1 MATTTTI
8 TKMLLRRGND
18 SDRKQTVLASGE
30 PGWTLD
36 TKRLWIGDGVTPG
49 GYPALSA
56 ADEHLKFLPED
67 QTVPQRL
74 DINIQGLASTLGGSI
89 VPSTGQNGRFFH
101 PATQIIETHHD
112 LFFRNTGD
120 TKITSDSSTG
130 NSFKIARENDG
141 TINIGNGAIVVDQ
154 QANGGSTVTLNV
166 DNVTMASAT
175 QNFNNGQFTNFEDKS
190 IDFNVSIDGSGNVQ
204 PEGTGAESSA
214 TGIYMSHKNY
224 LSAGYVR
231 IGEGSD
237 IDAWSTL
244 ELAPTVYKPHWDS
257 SNYTGRGAGYTAG
270 WEGGGRTLGQSDKAP
285 KPVVLHSQRPKNW
298 SGEAHL
304 VLESGLMVYGDASNT
319 GDFNAFKI
327 NQDLDSSATPTFA
340 GINIADPGGGNPSAI
355 PVTMGGTGTNAFL
368 PNAALISGATGTSSV
383 QSIALDACK
392 VLVGTGSQPVAAYLG
407 GGVGI
412 TIDNSSTS
420 GNIQIKNTF
429 APGGWSVSDRQS
441 YIDRWYNIQTQSGT
455 LTPSQASS
463 ELTIT
468 GGKDMRVSHSGSGS
482 GATITIAH
490 NNSDTAYGER
500 KTTAGTMKDWLV
512 GNTAS
517 DSFGGH
523 VPWGIKV
530 DDQGHVASVNWV
542 DLDNTYA
549 KKDGTNASGTWVAQ
563 AAGVARNTSNGNYQ
577 APINFR
583 SSNTADGGVYNDDGI
598 TYNPSTNTLT
608 CGKYIGDGSS
618 LTNVD
623 ASTIGGQTP
632 TAVIAAGMSK
642 SQVSSNSDIPV
653 ALTPTSATD
662 KNIYVD
668 SANGIVFN
676 PSTNKLSVKGDIVA
690 FSTSDITLKE
700 NVTPISDPLFK
711 LSRIGGY
718 EFDWNEDAGLEG
730 HDVGVIAQEVE
741 EVLPEVVATRESGTK
756 AVRYEKLVPLLIEGI
771 KELTDRVQYLESQLM
786 DQ

>member
-18 SDRKQTVLASGE
+18 SDRQQTVLASGE

-74 DINIQGLASTLGGSI
+74 DINIPGLASTLGGAV

-112 LFFRNTGD
+112 LHFRHTGE
-120 TKITSDSSTG
+120 TKISSDSSTG
-130 NSFKIARENDG
+130 NSFKIERENDG
-141 TINIGNGAIVVDQ
+141 TINIGDGAIVINQ
-154 QANGGSTVTLNV
+154 QTNGGSTVTLNV

-257 SNYTGRGAGYTAG
+257 NNYTDRGAGYTAG

-304 VLESGLMVYGDASNT
+304 VFESGLMVYGDASNT

-327 NQDLDSSATPTFA
+327 NQDLDTNATPTFA

-355 PVTMGGTGTNAFL
+355 PVTMGGTGANSFT
-368 PNAALISGATGTSSV
+368 PNAALISGATETASV
-383 QSIALDACK
+383 RSVGLDACK
-392 VLVGTGSQPVAAYLG
+392 LLVGTGSTPVASFLQ

-412 TIDNSSTS
+412 TVDNSSTT
-420 GNIQIKNTF
+420 GDIKIKNTF
-429 APGGWSVSDRQS
+429 APGGWSVADRQS

-455 LTPSQASS
+455 LSPSQASS

-468 GGKDMRVSHSGSGS
+468 GGKDMKVTHTGQGN

-490 NNSDTAYGER
+490 NNPNSAYGER

-512 GNTAS
+512 GNTSS

-523 VPWGIKV
+523 VPWGINV
-530 DDQGHVASVNWV
+530 DDQGHVASVTWV
-542 DLDNTYA
+542 DLDNRYA
-549 KKDGTNASGTWVAQ
+549 PVAGSGSSGGYALQDGSNASGTWSKA
-563 AAGVARNTSNGNYQ
+563 AAGVTRNNTNVNQ
-577 APINFR
+577 ACPVDFR
-583 SSNTADGGVYNDDGI
+583 SSNTSDTNVYNDAGI
-598 TYNPSTNTLT
+598 HYNPSTNTLT
-608 CGKYIGDGSS
+608 CGKFVGDGSNLTGLPDS
-618 LTNVD
+618 LT
-623 ASTIGGQTP
+623 
-632 TAVIAAGMSK
+632 K

-653 ALTPTSATD
+653 ALTPTDASN

-668 SANGIVFN
+668 SASGILFN
-676 PSTNKLSVKGDIVA
+676 PSSNNLSVKGDIIA
-690 FSTSDITLKE
+690 YSTSDVSLKD

-711 LSRIGGY
+711 LSRVGGY
-718 EFDWNEDAGLEG
+718 EFDWNEDAPVEG
-730 HDVGVIAQEVE
+730 HDVGVIAQEIE
-741 EVLPEVVATRESGTK
+741 EICPEVVSTRESGTK

-786 DQ
+786 ER